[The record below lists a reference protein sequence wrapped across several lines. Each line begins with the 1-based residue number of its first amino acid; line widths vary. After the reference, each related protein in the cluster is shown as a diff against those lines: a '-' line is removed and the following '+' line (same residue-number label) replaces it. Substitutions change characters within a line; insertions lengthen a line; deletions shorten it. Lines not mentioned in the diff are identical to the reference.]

1 MWRQGRGGDEMRIWG
16 FSSLRRCG
24 NSYKVSIAFRSTH
37 NLKSHGS
44 ISLLFYCG
52 FISSNW
58 RPIFCQCSHSWTFV
72 KTLFMICNWLKT
84 LIFEFLLYPTAGWLV
99 AVAVAGHLEHEYAGK
114 LLAAARCDVY
124 DVCEYYTHIQLQ
136 HDHGSH
142 KYRSYRKTDIDILPP
157 IPDPCFSPA
166 SGVLMNNLG
175 VLWLQKSVWYLYL
188 QILKH
193 EKSEDVWLVAA
204 VCSENAN
211 VADCRLQVPAAAM
224 KNSGWSLS
232 VDYIYSF

>member
-1 MWRQGRGGDEMRIWG
+1 MWRQERGGDEMRIWG

-99 AVAVAGHLEHEYAGK
+99 AVAGHLEHVYAGK

-136 HDHGSH
+136 HDHSSH

-175 VLWLQKSVWYLYL
+175 VLWL
-188 QILKH
+188 
-193 EKSEDVWLVAA
+193 
-204 VCSENAN
+204 
-211 VADCRLQVPAAAM
+211 
-224 KNSGWSLS
+224 
-232 VDYIYSF
+232 

>member
-58 RPIFCQCSHSWTFV
+58 RPSFCQYSHSWTFV

-99 AVAVAGHLEHEYAGK
+99 AVAGHLEHEYAGK
-114 LLAAARCDVY
+114 LPAVARCDVY

-136 HDHGSH
+136 HDHSSH

-175 VLWLQKSVWYLYL
+175 VLWL
-188 QILKH
+188 
-193 EKSEDVWLVAA
+193 
-204 VCSENAN
+204 
-211 VADCRLQVPAAAM
+211 
-224 KNSGWSLS
+224 
-232 VDYIYSF
+232 